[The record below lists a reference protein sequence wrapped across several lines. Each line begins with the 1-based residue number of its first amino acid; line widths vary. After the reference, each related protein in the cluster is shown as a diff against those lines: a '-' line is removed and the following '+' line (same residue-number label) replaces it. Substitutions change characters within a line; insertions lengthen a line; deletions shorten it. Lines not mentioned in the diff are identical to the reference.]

1 MPIDLDLLER
11 TWNDPYS
18 PFFSHFDLSFW
29 SGGLTLLA
37 AAPGT
42 GKTSWLL
49 QMAAEA
55 AYRNI
60 PAALV
65 CYEHT
70 PDELFYRLVNQARAI
85 CWGPHDWGPEYEEEK
100 FLNVLAP
107 RTRVTL
113 IQAHDNR
120 DTVRAIRQ
128 TLIDD
133 HAFTPGQPAFLA
145 IDYLQ
150 RIPVLNATGLVREDI
165 RSGEAAAAL
174 RELARETGWAV
185 IAAAAVRSNAFT
197 PTDDPEFHPD
207 LSLLLGD
214 ERVAYEP
221 DRIIY
226 LQHKHSLPCQCCA
239 RLTAYVLKDRTA
251 PLRAIPLLF
260 WGGRFTIAKL
270 DTTSGIATPVDEEK
284 NFELPL

>member
-1 MPIDLDLLER
+1 
-11 TWNDPYS
+11 
-18 PFFSHFDLSFW
+18 
-29 SGGLTLLA
+29 
-37 AAPGT
+37 
-42 GKTSWLL
+42 
-49 QMAAEA
+49 
-55 AYRNI
+55 
-60 PAALV
+60 
-65 CYEHT
+65 
-70 PDELFYRLVNQARAI
+70 I
-85 CWGPHDWGPEYEEEK
+85 CWGPHHWGAEYEEEK

-113 IQAHDNR
+113 IQAHDNQ

-128 TLIDD
+128 TLIED

-197 PTDDPEFHPD
+197 PTDSEFHPD

-226 LQHKHSLPCQCCA
+226 LQRKHSLPCQCCA
-239 RLTAYVLKDRTA
+239 
-251 PLRAIPLLF
+251 
-260 WGGRFTIAKL
+260 
-270 DTTSGIATPVDEEK
+270 
-284 NFELPL
+284 